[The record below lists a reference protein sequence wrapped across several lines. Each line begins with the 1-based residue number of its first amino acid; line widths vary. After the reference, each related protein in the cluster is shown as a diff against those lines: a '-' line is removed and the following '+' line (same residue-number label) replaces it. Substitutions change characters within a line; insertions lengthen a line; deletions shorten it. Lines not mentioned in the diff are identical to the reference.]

1 MMMNEPNFETQPDGS
16 ETQPTVPE
24 GQPIFKTQSP
34 AEMTPRAPV
43 IEPARS
49 VPPRPIAPRRNSMA
63 IGLVITLIVGL
74 IFGAIGGGIAGSL
87 IVRRALQTPATLS
100 AVKETV
106 VPVVSQAANVQ
117 PLTTSIDSSSAVV
130 AAVKRVGP
138 AVVTVINTMPEQQIF
153 GFFGE
158 SVQQPKASGSGVV
171 ISPQGYIVTNNH
183 VVDGYQTLDVV
194 FADGTQ
200 VPAKLI
206 GADSFSDLAVIKVDA
221 PVPAVATLGDSDQLQ
236 IGESVIAIGSPL
248 GDFKNTVTAGVVS
261 GLGRTLDVQSGS
273 DYEKMIQT
281 DAAINQGNSGGP
293 LVNLA
298 GQVVGIN
305 TAIVRGNS
313 STSAVAEGLGFAI
326 PSKTVSDIT
335 SQLISNGKVD
345 RPYLGVRWQLVT
357 PDIARANNLPMQW
370 GAYIQQVAAG
380 ATADL
385 AGVQA
390 GDIITKIGT
399 EALSDSNAFLNL
411 LNHHKVGDNV
421 TIEVWRN
428 GQTLTL
434 NAVLQAQPQ

>member
-1 MMMNEPNFETQPDGS
+1 MVIIAAFMNN
-16 ETQPTVPE
+16 
-24 GQPIFKTQSP
+24 
-34 AEMTPRAPV
+34 
-43 IEPARS
+43 
-49 VPPRPIAPRRNSMA
+49 
-63 IGLVITLIVGL
+63 LVQK
-74 IFGAIGGGIAGSL
+74 
-87 IVRRALQTPATLS
+87 ALQAQVTPIVTRNTS
-100 AVKETV
+100 
-106 VPVVSQAANVQ
+106 VPVVSQASNVQ
-117 PLTTSIDSSSAVV
+117 PLAGTSNSAVV

-206 GADSFSDLAVIKVDA
+206 GADSFSDLAVIKIDA
-221 PVPAVATLGDSDQLQ
+221 PAPAVAELGDSDQLQ

-248 GDFKNTVTAGVVS
+248 GDFKNTVTEGVVS

-273 DYEKMIQT
+273 AYEKMIQT

-293 LVNLA
+293 LVNMA
-298 GQVVGIN
+298 GQIVGIN

-313 STSAVAEGLGFAI
+313 SSTAVAEGLGFAI
-326 PSKTVSDIT
+326 PSRTVSDIT
-335 SQLISNGKVD
+335 AQLISKGKVD
-345 RPYLGVRWQLVT
+345 RPSLGVRWQLVT
-357 PDIARANNLPMQW
+357 PDIAKANDLAMQW
-370 GAYIQQVAAG
+370 GAYIQRVAAG
-380 ATADL
+380 STADQ
-385 AGVQA
+385 AGVQS
-390 GDIITKIGT
+390 GDIITKIGS

-434 NAVLQAQPQ
+434 NAVLQGQ